1 MSLHRAARPRLLPV
15 MMAAGVGLLIL
26 KLLGLWLHGGYV
38 IAPEP
43 VKPVS
48 DFGRSLAVSRANPG
62 YTGIEP
68 MMPSLPPVAGG
79 LPRVEGSALARGDNA
94 DQIIT
99 GSATQ
104 KKDEP
109 EKKDAKGK
117 KDEAGKGGKDAKA
130 EPPVQPLPPA
140 QPSVSER
147 QLLENLSTRRQQ
159 LEDRSKELELR
170 EQMLKSA
177 EKMLQ
182 DKIGDLKASEAKIDS
197 AQPKDMSEQALMRPV
212 VVMYEAMKPRDAA
225 RVFEKMAPAQLA
237 PLARQMNPRKLSE
250 VMSQMSPD
258 SAEKL
263 TQMLMRPAAPP
274 LTPVAP
280 RSPSGDA
287 PVPVEELP
295 RLPLQKTPRS

>member
-1 MSLHRAARPRLLPV
+1 MSTRRTAKPRLLPV
-15 MMAAGVGLLIL
+15 VMVAATGLLIL
-26 KLLGLWLHGGYV
+26 KVLGLSMHGGYV

-43 VKPVS
+43 ATTVPG
-48 DFGRSLAVSRANPG
+48 FGRSVAVNRANPD
-62 YTGIEP
+62 YTGIAP
-68 MMPSLPPVAGG
+68 MMPMPPQVAGG
-79 LPRVEGSALARGDNA
+79 SPRVEGSAFARGESAA

-99 GSATQ
+99 GSATP
-104 KKDEP
+104 KKDEAD
-109 EKKDAKGK
+109 KKDAKGK
-117 KDEAGKGGKDAKA
+117 KDEAGKGGKDGKA
-130 EPPVQPLPPA
+130 EAPVQPLPPA

-147 QLLENLSTRRQQ
+147 QLLENLSSRRQQ
-159 LEDRSKELELR
+159 LDERTKELELR

-182 DKIGDLKASEAKIDS
+182 DKIGDLKASETKIDS
-197 AQPKDMSEQALMRPV
+197 VQPKDNSEQALMRPV

-250 VMSQMSPD
+250 VISQMSPE

-263 TQMLMRPAAPP
+263 TQMLMRPVAAPA
-274 LTPVAP
+274 AP
-280 RSPSGDA
+280 KAPAADA

-295 RLPLQKTPRS
+295 RLPTPKTPRS